1 MMHIT
6 SAQVQHQRLEVCWS
20 DGCSRQF
27 PLIWLRDNCRCS
39 ACLHPHTW
47 ERTFDLL
54 SVPDEL
60 AVTSALVTDE
70 GGLEVRW
77 DDDHHLSKF
86 ESGWLRRYAAA
97 DADDEGLRPTPRLWN
112 SDLVK
117 RIPRF
122 THAEVMQHDEAL
134 HAWLDALLCEGVAI
148 LQDTPNKNKEV
159 LRVATRIAYPKPTNF
174 GVHFEVRSERA
185 PINNA
190 YTSLPLPNHTDL
202 VNWEQPPGFQFL
214 HCFHNEA
221 SGGESTLVDG
231 YCVAETIRT
240 RDPEAF
246 QVLSTTPVD
255 FRYHDEGRDLRA
267 RVPMIG
273 LDYDGK
279 LRQIRFNFSIF
290 AVQAL
295 PTEKQSSLYAAYRK
309 FAAMLRSPNFAIHFR
324 LEPGEIL
331 VIDNWRVLHG
341 RSGFDPSTGKRHL
354 QGTYVDRDELFS
366 RWRVTNP
373 KYLP

>member
-1 MMHIT
+1 MMHIAA
-6 SAQVQHQRLEVCWS
+6 AQVQQQALEVNWS
-20 DGCSRQF
+20 DGASRQF
-27 PLIWLRDNCRCS
+27 PLIWLRDNCSCE
-39 ACLHPHTW
+39 ACLHPHTL

-54 SVPDEL
+54 SVPENL
-60 AVTSALVTDE
+60 TVTSAQVTCE
-70 GGLEVRW
+70 GGLEIFW
-77 DDDHHLSKF
+77 DYDQHLSRF
-86 ESGWLRRYAAA
+86 ESDWLRRFLVENAE
-97 DADDEGLRPTPRLWN
+97 DEGSRSTPRLWN
-112 SDLVK
+112 SDLVT

-122 THAEVMQHDEAL
+122 VHAEVMRDDEAL
-134 HAWLDALLCEGVAI
+134 HAWLDALLTEGVAI
-148 LQDTPNKNKEV
+148 VTDTPHEDKEV
-159 LRVATRIAYPKPTNF
+159 LRVAQRISYSRPTNF
-174 GVHFEVRSERA
+174 GLHFEVRSEQA

-190 YTSLPLPNHTDL
+190 YTSLPLTNHTDL

-214 HCFHNEA
+214 HCLHNEA

-231 YCVAETIRT
+231 YYVAETIHT

-267 RVPMIG
+267 RVPIIG

-279 LRQIRFNFSIF
+279 LRQIRFNFGIF

-295 PTEKQSSLYAAYRK
+295 PAEQQSSLYAAYRK
-309 FAAMLRSPNFAIHFR
+309 FAQMLQSPEFVIRFR
-324 LEPGEIL
+324 LEPGEVL

-341 RSGFDPSTGKRHL
+341 RAGFDPSTGKRHL

-373 KYLP
+373 KFLL